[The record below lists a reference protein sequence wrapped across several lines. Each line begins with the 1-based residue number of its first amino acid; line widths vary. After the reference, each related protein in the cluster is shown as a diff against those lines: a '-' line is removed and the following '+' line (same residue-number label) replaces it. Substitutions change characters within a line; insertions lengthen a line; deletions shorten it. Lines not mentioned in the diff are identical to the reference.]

1 MKKEK
6 TNHDRLFG
14 ATKIPFE
21 GPPMGTLRIREKI
34 ISIKMG
40 CPVTVYISML
50 KYTVLNR
57 FSNSCLQIIDKMHSK
72 WSNSKFSKHTMFV
85 PFEFQDVESI

>member
-40 CPVTVYISML
+40 CPVTVYIIELILDKSLRSILPMPDMGERCSGGF
-50 KYTVLNR
+50 LNIAPI
-57 FSNSCLQIIDKMHSK
+57 SY
-72 WSNSKFSKHTMFV
+72 
-85 PFEFQDVESI
+85 

>member
-1 MKKEK
+1 MSPVGGPPNGILVAQTNSRKKEK

-40 CPVTVYISML
+40 CPVTVYKMSKNVSLIL
-50 KYTVLNR
+50 
-57 FSNSCLQIIDKMHSK
+57 FSHIRAQFGHPLRPWRSPD
-72 WSNSKFSKHTMFV
+72 
-85 PFEFQDVESI
+85 

>member
-1 MKKEK
+1 MSPNGGPHRNFGSPKQIREK
-6 TNHDRLFG
+6 IEMTNHDRLFG

-40 CPVTVYISML
+40 CPVTVYIIQ
-50 KYTVLNR
+50 NW
-57 FSNSCLQIIDKMHSK
+57 FEIILDDL
-72 WSNSKFSKHTMFV
+72 F
-85 PFEFQDVESI
+85 